1 MNNFVQNVFNKIS
14 LERNPAL
21 WQSEDDSQMPKRIKF
36 LSEFEETLFSSQLFN
51 EKNVSK
57 GLRKNAVLCS
67 AFKKKFES
75 ITASSRED
83 QEKKLT
89 LLNQALSFCEIPE
102 KGSENYH
109 YPDNIFVQLIHQRIT
124 IFSSLKYTKEAIED
138 IKVLEEYH
146 DSADIND
153 PKLVEYYGE
162 FQQLKFNLTLDSL
175 CLDQKK
181 ATEYRQKFK
190 TIKESKDNEA
200 IEDLVS
206 SLEKILIQEGDRSI
220 ANNEGNTLT
229 GPYFYRKTI

>member
-51 EKNVSK
+51 DKNVSK
-57 GLRKNAVLCS
+57 GLRKNAVLCC
-67 AFKKKFES
+67 AFKKKFDS
-75 ITASSRED
+75 IKTSTRED

-124 IFSSLKYTKEAIED
+124 ILSSLKYTKEALED

-146 DSADIND
+146 DPDDISN
-153 PKLVEYYGE
+153 PKLVEYYNE
-162 FQQLKFNLTLDSL
+162 FQKLKFNLTLDNL
-175 CLDQKK
+175 CLDQQHARKYVEK
-181 ATEYRQKFK
+181 YQKVEE
-190 TIKESKDNEA
+190 TKDNTA
-200 IEDLVS
+200 IKDLIS
-206 SLEKILIQEGDRSI
+206 TLENISLKVQNEVKID
-220 ANNEGNTLT
+220 NEGT
-229 GPYFYRKTI
+229 